1 MSRILP
7 ALFKGQCLHLG
18 FLVVTIPVLWLGL
31 DCGALQCNGLPVSFW
46 FWLAVSIPI
55 IHQTYVWLCWR
66 LELRYQWF
74 TNRWGL
80 KAGFGCYVVGFFLL
94 FICRFISLFILAVA
108 DHGTASISWTARW
121 LLAAPI
127 LLLAGYALFSVKQHF
142 GFQRAAGLDHF
153 DPAYGRRALVHKGM
167 FRWTK
172 NAMYLF
178 AIQSTWL
185 FGIIAGSRLAM
196 MVACF
201 QSVYIW
207 VHYQGTEKPDM
218 DYIYR

>member
-1 MSRILP
+1 MTRILP
-7 ALFKGQCLHLG
+7 ALFMGQFLHLG
-18 FLVVTIPVLWLGL
+18 FLLVTIPILWLGL
-31 DCGALQCNGLPVSFW
+31 DYGTSQWSGLPVSFW

-55 IHQTYVWLCWR
+55 MHQTYVWLCWR
-66 LELRYQWF
+66 LELRNRLF

-80 KAGFGCYVVGFFLL
+80 KAGFRYYVAGFFLL
-94 FICRFISLFILAVA
+94 FICRFISLLILAVA
-108 DHGTASISWTARW
+108 DHGTVSMPWTVRW
-121 LLAAPI
+121 LMAAPI
-127 LLLAGYALFSVKQHF
+127 LLLAGYAMFSVKQYF

-153 DPAYGRRALVHKGM
+153 DSEYRRRALVCKGM

-185 FGIIAGSRLAM
+185 FGILTGSRLAM
-196 MVACF
+196 MVSCF
-201 QSVYIW
+201 QSIYIW
-207 VHYQGTEKPDM
+207 VHYLGTEKPDM

>member
-1 MSRILP
+1 MSAPGI
-7 ALFKGQCLHLG
+7 
-18 FLVVTIPVLWLGL
+18 LVVTIPVLWLGL
-31 DCGALQCNGLPVSFW
+31 DYGALQWNGLPVSFW
-46 FWLAVSIPI
+46 FWFAVAIPI

-66 LELRYQWF
+66 LELRNRLF

-80 KAGFGCYVVGFFLL
+80 KAGFGCDVVVFFLL
-94 FICRFISLFILAVA
+94 FVCRFIGLFILAVA
-108 DHGTASISWTARW
+108 DQGTAPISWTVRW

-127 LLLAGYALFSVKQHF
+127 LLLAGYALFSVKQYF
-142 GFQRAAGLDHF
+142 GFQGAAGLDHF
-153 DPAYGRRALVHKGM
+153 DSAYRRRALVHKGM

-185 FGIIAGSRLAM
+185 FGILAGSRLAM

-207 VHYQGTEKPDM
+207 IHYLGTEKPDM
-218 DYIYR
+218 DYIYW